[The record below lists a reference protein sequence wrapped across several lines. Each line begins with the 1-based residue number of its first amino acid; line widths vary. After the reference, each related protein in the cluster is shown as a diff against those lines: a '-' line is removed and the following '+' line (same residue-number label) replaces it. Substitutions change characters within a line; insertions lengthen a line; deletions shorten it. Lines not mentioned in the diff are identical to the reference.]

1 MSLEEQQAKIADLS
15 SRVREL
21 MDAGRYDD
29 ALDLLT
35 EGLTAEQKQEIIDS
49 LMGDVEEKRRQD
61 RREREQ
67 RMEER
72 IRNGRFVLVEL
83 RTLRACFV
91 NMFRTTSMHRDFIYS
106 LTGPEL

>member
-1 MSLEEQQAKIADLS
+1 MFAVQVGIANWNKMSLEEQQAKIADLS

-35 EGLTAEQKQEIIDS
+35 EGLSPEQKQEFIDS
-49 LMGDVEEKRRQD
+49 LLGDVEERRRQD

-72 IRNGRFVLVEL
+72 IRNGKPIVLIEL
-83 RTLRACFV
+83 CVQFGNV
-91 NMFRTTSMHRDFIYS
+91 
-106 LTGPEL
+106 